1 MRKIIISF
9 CILFAALSLQAQ
21 SVNGI
26 RIDGGNTP
34 ILVYLGGNQ
43 ICLPTTTCF
52 IANLNPG
59 HYTVEVFATRFT
71 RAGERVWKGEKLYKD
86 LVYFDGRGVTEI
98 WVDGRDNMRPER
110 PGRPEQGEHRPGY
123 GYNRVMNDQ
132 LFQTF
137 YKEMKNEPFKDDRM
151 KLLNAALAG
160 SDFTSAQCLQLTK
173 LYTFDDDRMEIMKIM
188 YPRIVD
194 KEAFFTVINTLTFS
208 SSKEK
213 MKDFFMV
220 TATLTFSKNKTQ
232 MNDFI
237 REYEGR

>member
-86 LVYFDGRGVTEI
+86 FVYFDGRGVTEI

-110 PGRPEQGEHRPGY
+110 PGRPDQGEHRPGY
-123 GYNRVMNDQ
+123 GHNRVMNDQ

-213 MKDFFMV
+213 MKDFIIGYG
-220 TATLTFSKNKTQ
+220 K
-232 MNDFI
+232 
-237 REYEGR
+237 R

>member
-9 CILFAALSLQAQ
+9 CILFAAISLQAQ

-86 LVYFDGRGVTEI
+86 FVYFDGREVTEI

-213 MKDFFMV
+213 MKDFMIGYG
-220 TATLTFSKNKTQ
+220 K
-232 MNDFI
+232 
-237 REYEGR
+237 R

>member
-43 ICLPTTTCF
+43 ISLPTTTCF

-59 HYTVEVFATRFT
+59 HYTVEVFASRFT
-71 RAGERVWKGEKLYKD
+71 RAGERVWKGEKLYED

-213 MKDFFMV
+213 MKDFMIGYG
-220 TATLTFSKNKTQ
+220 K
-232 MNDFI
+232 
-237 REYEGR
+237 R

>member
-34 ILVYLGGNQ
+34 ILVYLGGSQ

-86 LVYFDGRGVTEI
+86 FVYFDGRGVTEI

-213 MKDFFMV
+213 MKDFIIGYG
-220 TATLTFSKNKTQ
+220 K
-232 MNDFI
+232 
-237 REYEGR
+237 R

>member
-59 HYTVEVFATRFT
+59 HYTVEVFATRFI

-110 PGRPEQGEHRPGY
+110 PSRPEQGEHRPGY

-194 KEAFFTVINTLTFS
+194 KEAFFTVINTLTFG

-213 MKDFFMV
+213 MKDFIIGYG
-220 TATLTFSKNKTQ
+220 K
-232 MNDFI
+232 
-237 REYEGR
+237 R

>member
-1 MRKIIISF
+1 MREIIISF

-213 MKDFFMV
+213 MKDFIIGYG
-220 TATLTFSKNKTQ
+220 K
-232 MNDFI
+232 
-237 REYEGR
+237 R

>member
-9 CILFAALSLQAQ
+9 CILFAALSLQAR

-213 MKDFFMV
+213 MKDFIIGYG
-220 TATLTFSKNKTQ
+220 K
-232 MNDFI
+232 
-237 REYEGR
+237 R

>member
-86 LVYFDGRGVTEI
+86 FVYFDGRGVKEI
-98 WVDGRDNMRPER
+98 WVDGRDNIRPES
-110 PGRPEQGEHRPGY
+110 PGRPDQGENRPGY

-213 MKDFFMV
+213 MKDFMIGYG
-220 TATLTFSKNKTQ
+220 K
-232 MNDFI
+232 
-237 REYEGR
+237 R

>member
-21 SVNGI
+21 SVSGI

-110 PGRPEQGEHRPGY
+110 PSRPEQGEHRPGY

-194 KEAFFTVINTLTFS
+194 KEAFFTVINTLTFG

-213 MKDFFMV
+213 MKDFIIGYG
-220 TATLTFSKNKTQ
+220 K
-232 MNDFI
+232 
-237 REYEGR
+237 R

>member
-173 LYTFDDDRMEIMKIM
+173 LYTFDDDRIEIMKIM

-194 KEAFFTVINTLTFS
+194 KEAFFTVINTLTFG

-213 MKDFFMV
+213 MKDFIIGYG
-220 TATLTFSKNKTQ
+220 K
-232 MNDFI
+232 
-237 REYEGR
+237 R

>member
-86 LVYFDGRGVTEI
+86 FVYFDGRGVTEI

-188 YPRIVD
+188 YTRIVD

-213 MKDFFMV
+213 MKDFIIGYG
-220 TATLTFSKNKTQ
+220 K
-232 MNDFI
+232 
-237 REYEGR
+237 R

>member
-173 LYTFDDDRMEIMKIM
+173 LYTFDDDRMEIMQIM

-213 MKDFFMV
+213 MKDFIIGYG
-220 TATLTFSKNKTQ
+220 K
-232 MNDFI
+232 
-237 REYEGR
+237 R

>member
-59 HYTVEVFATRFT
+59 HYTLEVFATRFT

-86 LVYFDGRGVTEI
+86 LVYFDGRGVKEI

-110 PGRPEQGEHRPGY
+110 PGRPDQGEHRPGY

-213 MKDFFMV
+213 MKDFMIGYG
-220 TATLTFSKNKTQ
+220 K
-232 MNDFI
+232 
-237 REYEGR
+237 R

>member
-194 KEAFFTVINTLTFS
+194 KEAFFTGINTLTFS

-213 MKDFFMV
+213 MKDFIIGYG
-220 TATLTFSKNKTQ
+220 K
-232 MNDFI
+232 
-237 REYEGR
+237 R

>member
-43 ICLPTTTCF
+43 ISLPTTTCF

-59 HYTVEVFATRFT
+59 HYTVEVYATRFT
-71 RAGERVWKGEKLYKD
+71 RPGERVWKGEKLYKD
-86 LVYFDGRGVTEI
+86 YVYFDGRGVKEI
-98 WVDGRDNMRPER
+98 WVDGRDNMHPER
-110 PGRPEQGEHRPGY
+110 PDRPGQGGHRPGQGEHRPGY

-137 YKEMKNEPFKDDRM
+137 YNEMKKEPFKDDRI

-173 LYTFDDDRMEIMKIM
+173 LYTFDDDRTEMK
-188 YPRIVD
+188 Y
-194 KEAFFTVINTLTFS
+194 
-208 SSKEK
+208 
-213 MKDFFMV
+213 
-220 TATLTFSKNKTQ
+220 
-232 MNDFI
+232 
-237 REYEGR
+237 

>member
-71 RAGERVWKGEKLYKD
+71 RAGERVWKGKKLYKD
-86 LVYFDGRGVTEI
+86 FVYFDGRGVTEI

-213 MKDFFMV
+213 MKDFIIGYG
-220 TATLTFSKNKTQ
+220 K
-232 MNDFI
+232 
-237 REYEGR
+237 R

>member
-160 SDFTSAQCLQLTK
+160 SDFTSAQWLQLTK

-213 MKDFFMV
+213 MKDFIIGYG
-220 TATLTFSKNKTQ
+220 K
-232 MNDFI
+232 
-237 REYEGR
+237 R

>member
-173 LYTFDDDRMEIMKIM
+173 LYTFDDDRMEIMKMM

-194 KEAFFTVINTLTFS
+194 KGAFFTVIATLTFS
-208 SSKEK
+208 SNRDE
-213 MKDFFMV
+213 M
-220 TATLTFSKNKTQ
+220 NKFVQ
-232 MNDFI
+232 S
-237 REYEGR
+237 YGRHR

>member
-34 ILVYLGGNQ
+34 ILVYLGGSQ

-59 HYTVEVFATRFT
+59 HYTVEVFATCFT

-86 LVYFDGRGVTEI
+86 FVYFDGRGVTEI

-213 MKDFFMV
+213 MKDFIIGYG
-220 TATLTFSKNKTQ
+220 K
-232 MNDFI
+232 
-237 REYEGR
+237 R

>member
-9 CILFAALSLQAQ
+9 RILFAALSLQAQ

-98 WVDGRDNMRPER
+98 WVDRRDNMRPER

-194 KEAFFTVINTLTFS
+194 KEAFFTVINTLTFG

-213 MKDFFMV
+213 MKDFIIGYG
-220 TATLTFSKNKTQ
+220 K
-232 MNDFI
+232 
-237 REYEGR
+237 R

>member
-86 LVYFDGRGVTEI
+86 LVYFDGRGVAEI

-213 MKDFFMV
+213 MKDFIIGYG
-220 TATLTFSKNKTQ
+220 K
-232 MNDFI
+232 
-237 REYEGR
+237 R

>member
-110 PGRPEQGEHRPGY
+110 PSRPEQGEHRPGY
-123 GYNRVMNDQ
+123 GYNRVINDQ

-160 SDFTSAQCLQLTK
+160 SDFTSVQCLQLTK

-213 MKDFFMV
+213 MKDFIIGYG
-220 TATLTFSKNKTQ
+220 K
-232 MNDFI
+232 
-237 REYEGR
+237 R

>member
-151 KLLNAALAG
+151 KLLNTALAG

-213 MKDFFMV
+213 MKDFIIGYG
-220 TATLTFSKNKTQ
+220 K
-232 MNDFI
+232 
-237 REYEGR
+237 R

>member
-110 PGRPEQGEHRPGY
+110 PSRPEQGEHRPGY

-137 YKEMKNEPFKDDRM
+137 YKEMKNEPLKDDRM

-213 MKDFFMV
+213 MKDFIIGYG
-220 TATLTFSKNKTQ
+220 K
-232 MNDFI
+232 
-237 REYEGR
+237 R

>member
-188 YPRIVD
+188 YPQIVD

-213 MKDFFMV
+213 MKDFIIGYG
-220 TATLTFSKNKTQ
+220 K
-232 MNDFI
+232 
-237 REYEGR
+237 R

>member
-52 IANLNPG
+52 IANFNPG

-213 MKDFFMV
+213 MKDFIIGYG
-220 TATLTFSKNKTQ
+220 K
-232 MNDFI
+232 
-237 REYEGR
+237 R

>member
-52 IANLNPG
+52 IVNLNPG

-194 KEAFFTVINTLTFS
+194 KEAFFTVINTLTFG

-213 MKDFFMV
+213 MKDFIIGYG
-220 TATLTFSKNKTQ
+220 K
-232 MNDFI
+232 
-237 REYEGR
+237 R

>member
-71 RAGERVWKGEKLYKD
+71 RAGERVWKGVKLYKD

-110 PGRPEQGEHRPGY
+110 PSRPEQGEHRPGY

-213 MKDFFMV
+213 MKDFIIGYG
-220 TATLTFSKNKTQ
+220 K
-232 MNDFI
+232 
-237 REYEGR
+237 R

>member
-1 MRKIIISF
+1 MRKSIISF

-86 LVYFDGRGVTEI
+86 FVYFDGRGVTEI

-213 MKDFFMV
+213 MKDFIIGYG
-220 TATLTFSKNKTQ
+220 K
-232 MNDFI
+232 
-237 REYEGR
+237 R

>member
-86 LVYFDGRGVTEI
+86 FVYFDGRGVKEI
-98 WVDGRDNMRPER
+98 WVDGRDNIRPER

-173 LYTFDDDRMEIMKIM
+173 LYTFDDDRMAIMKIM

-213 MKDFFMV
+213 MKDFIIGYG
-220 TATLTFSKNKTQ
+220 K
-232 MNDFI
+232 
-237 REYEGR
+237 R

>member
-151 KLLNAALAG
+151 KLLNSALAG

-213 MKDFFMV
+213 MKDFIIGYG
-220 TATLTFSKNKTQ
+220 K
-232 MNDFI
+232 
-237 REYEGR
+237 R

>member
-86 LVYFDGRGVTEI
+86 SKMVSSWEREKRRYH
-98 WVDGRDNMRPER
+98 MRPER

-213 MKDFFMV
+213 MKDFIIGYG
-220 TATLTFSKNKTQ
+220 K
-232 MNDFI
+232 
-237 REYEGR
+237 R